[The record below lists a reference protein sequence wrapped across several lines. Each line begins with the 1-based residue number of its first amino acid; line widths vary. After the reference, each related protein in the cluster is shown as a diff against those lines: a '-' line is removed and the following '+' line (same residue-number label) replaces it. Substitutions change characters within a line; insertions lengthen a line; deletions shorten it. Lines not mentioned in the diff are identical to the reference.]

1 MIRRMLILAA
11 VALVVLAP
19 AAHAQYGGDGSISVD
34 DSTVTRGQ
42 TITVTVDGCEP
53 GEEVT
58 FFFDGS
64 AAGSATAD
72 DTGTAT
78 GTVTVPS
85 DASAG
90 DHVISNSCNDA
101 TITVT
106 VEVAA
111 ATTTGAALPRTGS
124 DSSLP
129 LAKVAIVLIAA
140 GGLLVLVSR
149 DRSSRKV
156 DASA

>member
-1 MIRRMLILAA
+1 MLILAA
-11 VALVVLAP
+11 VALVALAP
-19 AAHAQYGGDGSISVD
+19 AAHAQYGGDGSTSVS

-42 TITVTVDGCEP
+42 TITVTADGCEA

-58 FFFDGS
+58 FFFDGDP
-64 AAGSATAD
+64 AGTATAD
-72 DTGTAT
+72 DEGVAT
-78 GTVTVPS
+78 GSVTIPN
-85 DASAG
+85 DAAAG
-90 DHVISNSCNDA
+90 PHEISNSCNDA
-101 TITVT
+101 VITVT

-111 ATTTGAALPRTGS
+111 TTAALPRTGS
-124 DSSLP
+124 DSLP

-149 DRSSRKV
+149 DRSSRKA

>member
-11 VALVVLAP
+11 VALVAFAP
-19 AAHAQYGGDGSISVD
+19 AAHAQYGDGSITVS

-58 FFFDGS
+58 FFFDG
-64 AAGSATAD
+64 ADAGSATAD
-72 DTGTAT
+72 DSGTAT
-78 GTVTVPS
+78 GSVTVPG
-85 DASAG
+85 DATAG
-90 DHVISNSCNDA
+90 EHVISNSCNDA
-101 TITVT
+101 TIVVT
-106 VEVAA
+106 VEVAGTA
-111 ATTTGAALPRTGS
+111 AALPRTGS

-149 DRSSRKV
+149 DRSGRKA